1 MGGTSVKWGC
11 ADANGKMVGPDGSLV
26 TAGAI
31 RGLEGFPLKSEIEG
45 SPDWLH
51 SLRELVEGESR
62 FGMHSCM
69 MGR

>member
-31 RGLEGFPLKSEIEG
+31 RGLEGFPLKSEIERLTG
-45 SPDWLH
+45 LAPLAT
-51 SLRELVEGESR
+51 
-62 FGMHSCM
+62 
-69 MGR
+69 